1 MISDFELALQELLE
15 GEKPLSYRLL
25 SMLSCPTREETL
37 AFAAFWE
44 TIDSQRRRELITRMV
59 ELAEE
64 RFELDF
70 VDLFRYCL
78 GDTDPAVRRLAI
90 EGLWEAEGNDLAT
103 ALIKMV
109 ASDPDEEV
117 RAAAASSLGRFLFMA
132 ECEELHERYAQ
143 MIREALEQLIA
154 DADEPVEVVRR
165 AVESIAFINDDR
177 VRQIIGRA
185 YAHPDPRMRVSAVFA
200 MGRSAEQ
207 VWAENVLGELENESV
222 DMRYEAARASG
233 ELQLKRAV
241 PQLVKMVQGSDR
253 ELQNVSIWAL
263 GQIGG
268 KQARKALE
276 HVIESGDD
284 DQSAAATEALNE
296 MDLLEQPLDLFVY
309 DPGETE
315 WDEVGMEGFEDEEEE
330 DEDEESDLDEWQ
342 DEFLDLD

>member
-1 MISDFELALQELLE
+1 MQELLE
-15 GEKPLSYRLL
+15 GEKPLNYRLL
-25 SMLSCPTREETL
+25 SMLSCPSREETV

-44 TIDSQRRRELITRMV
+44 TIDGQRRQELITRMV

-78 GDTDPAVRRLAI
+78 SDTDPVVRRQAI
-90 EGLWEAEGNDLAT
+90 EGLWEAEGGDLAT

-109 ASDPDEEV
+109 SADPDEGV
-117 RAAAASSLGRFLFMA
+117 RAAAASALGRFLFMA

-143 MIREALEQLIA
+143 MIREALEQIIA
-154 DADEPVEVVRR
+154 NANEPVEVVRR

-177 VRQIIGRA
+177 VRRIIADA
-185 YAHPDPRMRVSAVFA
+185 YAHSDPRMRLSAVFA

-207 VWAENVLGELENESV
+207 VWAENILGELENQEA

-241 PQLVKMVQGSDR
+241 PQLIKLVQGADR
-253 ELQNVSIWAL
+253 EVQSVSIWAL

-276 HVIESGDD
+276 QMVEQGDD
-284 DQSAAATEALNE
+284 EQSAAASEALQE
-296 MDLLEQPLDLFVY
+296 MELLEQPLDLFLY
-309 DPGETE
+309 EPEAAE
-315 WDEVGMEGFEDEEEE
+315 WEEVGLEE
-330 DEDEESDLDEWQ
+330 DEDDEDEDEDDLDEWQ